1 MIPREVTI
9 GRATDCDIL
18 YGNDCPY
25 VSNRHALIYF
35 DGKQLVYKD
44 TSTNG
49 TLINK
54 TRIHNRSVVIGTLG
68 DNQRINI
75 DENMTILLAG
85 KYPLRWETLGHYFP
99 IQTKVSLNHIPTRIN
114 EISATEQQRY
124 NIEPV
129 PLSEQHFIQSQDI
142 VSIEVELTKFNWG
155 AFFLYPFWGFANG
168 MWWAFLIAIFFSWA
182 IFIPNIVFG
191 IKGSRWAW
199 ENKKWRNMNHF
210 ISVQESWKKWGIGI
224 FLANVFLSILLW
236 SILMVMAVSI

>member
-9 GRATDCDIL
+9 GRAPDCDIL

-54 TRIHNRSVVIGTLG
+54 TRIHNRSVVIGTLA

-99 IQTKVSLNHIPTRIN
+99 IQTKVCLNHIPTRIN

-155 AFFLYPFWGFANG
+155 AFFLYPFWGF
-168 MWWAFLIAIFFSWA
+168 
-182 IFIPNIVFG
+182 
-191 IKGSRWAW
+191 
-199 ENKKWRNMNHF
+199 
-210 ISVQESWKKWGIGI
+210 
-224 FLANVFLSILLW
+224 
-236 SILMVMAVSI
+236 

>member
-1 MIPREVTI
+1 M
-9 GRATDCDIL
+9 
-18 YGNDCPY
+18 
-25 VSNRHALIYF
+25 IYF

-54 TRIHNRSVVIGTLG
+54 TRIHNRSVVIGTLA

-75 DENMTILLAG
+75 NENMTILLAG

>member
-9 GRATDCDIL
+9 GRAPDCDIL

-129 PLSEQHFIQSQDI
+129 PLSEQYFIQSQDI

-210 ISVQESWKKWGIGI
+210 RSCFDFIR
-224 FLANVFLSILLW
+224 
-236 SILMVMAVSI
+236 